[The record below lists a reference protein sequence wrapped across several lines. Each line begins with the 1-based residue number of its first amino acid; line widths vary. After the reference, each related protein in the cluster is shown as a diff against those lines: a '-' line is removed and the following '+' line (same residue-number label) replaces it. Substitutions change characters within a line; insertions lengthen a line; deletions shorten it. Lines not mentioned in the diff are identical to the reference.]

1 MLGREPSSRALL
13 TPKCGRSA
21 SISWTRLRLDPVI
34 TAGIARSRT
43 VKGPRRS
50 SGSSSF
56 RTREVQDR
64 EGTVGGGRRIETALA
79 RVAVVIEGLRPGTEG
94 GGKIGASHTL
104 EIETIGGAGKTET
117 GRRAETGD
125 IVVMETGA
133 SDSQDPD
140 EKSDQNDPT

>member
-1 MLGREPSSRALL
+1 MKE
-13 TPKCGRSA
+13 
-21 SISWTRLRLDPVI
+21 
-34 TAGIARSRT
+34 
-43 VKGPRRS
+43 PRRL

-79 RVAVVIEGLRPGTEG
+79 RVAVVIEGLRPGMEG

-104 EIETIGGAGKTET
+104 EIETTGGTSKIET

-125 IVVMETGA
+125 TAVKDIGA
-133 SDSQDPD
+133 SDSQVPG
-140 EKSDQNDPT
+140 EKSGRNDQI